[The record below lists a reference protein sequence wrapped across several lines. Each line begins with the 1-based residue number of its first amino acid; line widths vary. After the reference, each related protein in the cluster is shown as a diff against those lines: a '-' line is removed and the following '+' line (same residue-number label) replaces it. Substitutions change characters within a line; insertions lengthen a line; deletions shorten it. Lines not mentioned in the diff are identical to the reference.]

1 MPAPSAV
8 RSWPASIPPARPNP
22 VTELIPIAAG
32 YATPTQGAGPMIIT
46 ERAGLFEKHELAVKT
61 IDRRRAVG
69 VVQGMMD
76 GELQFGNLA
85 SPSMLRMVLQ
95 GEADIVFLALG
106 I

>member
-1 MPAPSAV
+1 
-8 RSWPASIPPARPNP
+8 
-22 VTELIPIAAG
+22 
-32 YATPTQGAGPMIIT
+32 MIIT
-46 ERAGLFEKHELAVKT
+46 ERASLFEKHGLAVKT
-61 IDRRRAVG
+61 IDKRRAVG

-106 I
+106 INQQFLATRRRRREFCIANLSSKNLCSSFGLDRSFIIS